1 MVGETMRVG
10 AGGGMEKSF
19 GFTTVTESEKQTKV
33 NEVFHSVAKKY
44 DLMNDI
50 MSGGMHR
57 LWKDAF
63 VNWLSPSPRARWNV
77 LDVAGGTGDIAF
89 KIVDASAQQAHAT
102 ILDINGSMLEVG
114 KERAKKRGLLEHV
127 DFVEANAENLPCR
140 NNQFDVYTI
149 AFGIRNVPHIDK
161 ALAEAYRVLKTGGR
175 FMCLEFSEVELPIL
189 DKIYD
194 LWSFHGIPRV
204 GKIVAHDGDSYRYLV
219 ESIRK
224 FPKQADFATM
234 ITEAGFSRVTYRNLT
249 GGIAAIH
256 SAWKI

>member
-19 GFTTVTESEKQTKV
+19 GFTTVAESEKQTKV

-63 VNWLSPSPRARWNV
+63 VNWLSPSARARWNV

-89 KIVDASAQQAHAT
+89 KIIDASAQQAHAT
-102 ILDINGSMLEVG
+102 VLDISGSMLEVG
-114 KERAKKRGLLEHV
+114 KERAKKRGLLEQV
-127 DFVEANAENLPCR
+127 DFIEANAENLPFQ

-175 FMCLEFSEVELPIL
+175 FMCLEFSEVEIPLL
-189 DKIYD
+189 DRIYD

-204 GKIVAHDGDSYRYLV
+204 GKMVANDSESYRYLV

-224 FPKQADFATM
+224 FPRQADFATM
-234 ITEAGFSRVTYRNLT
+234 INEAGFSRVTFRNLT